1 MCPAVVPTVDIEMA
15 TFFQRSLDQVDTG
28 FVTKMSVGDI
38 MKNDACK
45 WTLRDVFQIATKD
58 DVKRGPCITKEQM
71 MMFAMCNKFKH
82 NVTGEVVDLV
92 GQFIGESRRR
102 GNYIA
107 GTQNFLPHRLEL
119 LRGLIWE
126 HHMTLCLS
134 CGKPYSLPINDA
146 TRIHMNHSVA
156 IWQSWMRLSGQRW
169 CFLKNDSQTWKE
181 IMEGEQSQCAHP
193 VFHNH

>member
-1 MCPAVVPTVDIEMA
+1 MA

-28 FVTKMSVGDI
+28 FVTEMSVDDI

-58 DVKRGPCITKEQM
+58 DVKRGPCITKEQVM
-71 MMFAMCNKFKH
+71 MSAMCNKFKH

-107 GTQNFLPHRLEL
+107 GTQNFLPQRLEL
-119 LRGLIWE
+119 LQALIWE
-126 HHMTLCLS
+126 H
-134 CGKPYSLPINDA
+134 LPINDA

-181 IMEGEQSQCAHP
+181 IMEGEQSQCAHAA
-193 VFHNH
+193 FHNH

>member
-1 MCPAVVPTVDIEMA
+1 MA

-38 MKNDACK
+38 MKK

-58 DVKRGPCITKEQM
+58 DVKRGPCITKEQQ

-107 GTQNFLPHRLEL
+107 GTQNFLPQRLEL
-119 LRGLIWE
+119 LQALIWE

-134 CGKPYSLPINDA
+134 SGKSFSLPINDA

-156 IWQSWMRLSGQRW
+156 IWQSWLRLPGQEW
-169 CFLKNDSQTWKE
+169 CFLKDDSQTWKE
-181 IMEGEQSQCAHP
+181 IMEGEQSLCLRMFSQPLKQH
-193 VFHNH
+193 